1 MDEGF
6 SPMAGSRRLPTRLQR
21 SQPRGCVETISQGYP
36 QTAGFSSEISSRLQ
50 SFRHRWKC
58 LVKGIFPLWEK
69 NALDAGLRNSRS
81 PESLASRL
89 HGRQAN
95 HIGKIDADFLIHRMY
110 SSEHEEFLRQGLCA
124 PGAFGCHRRGE

>member
-6 SPMAGSRRLPTRLQR
+6 SPMAGSRRLPNRLQR
-21 SQPRGCVETISQGYP
+21 SQPMRCVETISQGYP

-58 LVKGIFPLWEK
+58 LVKRIFPLWEK
-69 NALDAGLRNSRS
+69 NALDT
-81 PESLASRL
+81 
-89 HGRQAN
+89 
-95 HIGKIDADFLIHRMY
+95 DFLVHLMY
-110 SSEHEEFLRQGLCA
+110 SAKHEEFLSQGQRA